1 MRKVVVFEKSK
12 KWWHESPDLDL
23 LNNQI
28 ADIEQDG
35 WSVISVSAN
44 TNLFGIIS
52 SYTILIEL
60 NE

>member
-1 MRKVVVFEKSK
+1 MRKVVIFEKAK
-12 KWWHESPDLDL
+12 KWWHETPDLEL

-35 WSVISVSAN
+35 WSIISVASN